1 MKNLSPILTEIS
13 SVLVLIWLLYAIIK
27 DKWNEAL
34 VTGIYLIVLRL
45 QMIEHVIRGLR

>member
-13 SVLVLIWLLYAIIK
+13 GVLVLLWMLYAIIK

-34 VTGIYLIVLRL
+34 VAVLFYVALRL
-45 QMIEHVIRGLR
+45 QMIEHAIRGLR